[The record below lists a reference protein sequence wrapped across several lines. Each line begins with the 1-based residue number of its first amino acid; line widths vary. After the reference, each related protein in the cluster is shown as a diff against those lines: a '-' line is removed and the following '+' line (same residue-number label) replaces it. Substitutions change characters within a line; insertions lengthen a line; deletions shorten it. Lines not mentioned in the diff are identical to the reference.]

1 VENELGA
8 KAMLVGK
15 LMPAARARLVMIA
28 DDAPLIKAAK
38 LLRAGTDLV
47 VVCGPEGLL
56 AGVITKTDVVD
67 QISHCLGASCTTK
80 ASLVM
85 TRDVVACQPDDWL
98 NDVWAKMKEH
108 GLKNVPV
115 TDRDCRPVGVLN
127 ARDALQML
135 LKEVENEESLLR
147 DYVMCV
153 GYQ

>member
-1 VENELGA
+1 
-8 KAMLVGK
+8 MLVET
-15 LMPAARARLVMIA
+15 LMAAARARLVTVA
-28 DDAPLIKAAK
+28 GDAPLIEAAK

-47 VVCGPEGLL
+47 IVCGTEGLL
-56 AGVITKTDVVD
+56 AGVITKGDVVN
-67 QISHCLGASCTTK
+67 QISLCLGTSCTTA

-85 TRDVVACQPDDWL
+85 TRDVVVCQPGDWL
-98 NDVWAKMKEH
+98 NEVWAKMKEH

-115 TDRDCRPVGVLN
+115 TDRDCRPAGVLN

>member
-1 VENELGA
+1 
-8 KAMLVGK
+8 MLVET
-15 LMPAARARLVMIA
+15 LMAAARARLVTIS
-28 DDAPLIKAAK
+28 DDAPLIEAAK

-47 VVCGPEGLL
+47 VVCSPEGLL

-67 QISHCLGASCTTK
+67 QISHCVGAGCTTA

-85 TRDVVACQPDDWL
+85 TRDVVACQPGDWL
-98 NDVWAKMKEH
+98 NEVWAKMKEH

>member
-1 VENELGA
+1 MENKPGS

-15 LMPAARARLVMIA
+15 LMATARARLVTIS
-28 DDAPLIKAAK
+28 DDAPLIEAAN

-47 VVCGPEGLL
+47 VVCSPEGLL

-67 QISHCLGASCTTK
+67 QISHRLGASCTTA

-85 TRDVVACQPDDWL
+85 TRDVVACQPGDWL
-98 NDVWAKMKEH
+98 NEVWAKMKEH

-115 TDRDCRPVGVLN
+115 ADRDCRPVGVLN
-127 ARDALQML
+127 ARQML

>member
-1 VENELGA
+1 
-8 KAMLVGK
+8 
-15 LMPAARARLVMIA
+15 
-28 DDAPLIKAAK
+28 
-38 LLRAGTDLV
+38 V

-108 GLKNVPV
+108 ELKNVPV

>member
-1 VENELGA
+1 
-8 KAMLVGK
+8 MLVET
-15 LMPAARARLVMIA
+15 LMVAARARLVTVA
-28 DDAPLIKAAK
+28 DDAPLIEAAK

-47 VVCGPEGLL
+47 VVCSPEGFL
-56 AGVITKTDVVD
+56 AGVITKGDVVN
-67 QISHCLGASCTTK
+67 QISHCLGASCTTA

-85 TRDVVACQPDDWL
+85 TRDVVACQPGDWL
-98 NDVWAKMKEH
+98 NEVWAKMREH
-108 GLKNVPV
+108 RLKNVPV
-115 TDRDCRPVGVLN
+115 TDLDCRPMGVLN

>member
-1 VENELGA
+1 MLVEN
-8 KAMLVGK
+8 
-15 LMPAARARLVMIA
+15 LMPAALARLVTIGN
-28 DDAPLIKAAK
+28 DAPLIEAAE

-47 VVCGPEGLL
+47 VVCSPEGLL
-56 AGVITKTDVVD
+56 AGVITKTDVVE
-67 QISHCLGASCTTK
+67 QISHCLGTSCTTA

-85 TRDVVACQPDDWL
+85 TRDVVACGPGDWL
-98 NDVWAKMKEH
+98 KEVWAKMKEH
-108 GLKNVPV
+108 GFKNVPV